1 MSDPA
6 TPPVHR
12 RARPLRPG
20 QLEWTWATIVA
31 IGWALVIAGLVA
43 LGVAGRRLGVPP
55 WWLGPETDPQPLPV
69 WVAPFVLPGATLLM
83 AVLNLR
89 RTLVVSLAASVSC
102 GLLALAD
109 AADSPGVALGEALL
123 GLAGLLVTVAATAG
137 VVRRAT
143 PASGGSLDA
152 DLAT

>member
-6 TPPVHR
+6 THHVHR

-31 IGWALVIAGLVA
+31 IAWGLVIAGLVA
-43 LGVAGRRLGVPP
+43 LGVAGRHLGVPP

-69 WVAPFVLPGATLLM
+69 WLAPFVLPGLALLM
-83 AVLNLR
+83 GVLNLR
-89 RTLVVSLAASVSC
+89 RMLLVSLAASVSC
-102 GLLALAD
+102 GLVALGD
-109 AADSPGVALGEALL
+109 LADSPGVAFGEALL
-123 GLAGLLVTVAATAG
+123 GLAGLLVTIAATAG
-137 VVRRAT
+137 VVRRAAPT
-143 PASGGSLDA
+143 DGGSLTA

>member
-6 TPPVHR
+6 TPHVHR
-12 RARPLRPG
+12 RSRPLRPG

-31 IGWALVIAGLVA
+31 IAWGLVIAGLVA
-43 LGVAGRRLGVPP
+43 LGVAGRHLGVSP

-69 WVAPFVLPGATLLM
+69 WVAPFVLPGGALLM

-89 RTLVVSLAASVSC
+89 RALVVSFAASISC
-102 GLLALAD
+102 GLVALGD
-109 AADSPGVALGEALL
+109 VADSPGVALGEALL
-123 GLAGLLVTVAATAG
+123 GLAALLVTVAATAG
-137 VVRRAT
+137 IVRRV
-143 PASGGSLDA
+143 ASADGGSLTA